1 VPLPEWR
8 IEGMMP
14 LVVAIAALGV
24 GPLVGWAV
32 AEEQWSLVVLVA
44 LAGLSPIILRWPV
57 VVAFG
62 AYAFL
67 VPFDSVAGIGFGGA
81 TLTRL
86 LAAVAI
92 GVLVATGVTQR
103 RFAQPTLA
111 AVCLGVFFLWAIL
124 SIAWAVSLDLARERL
139 PTALSLF
146 ALYLVTT
153 SYRVSDRE
161 LRGVCAL
168 VVIGG
173 ALAAGAGVLLGLAAN
188 PANAAR
194 GTLAVAGQ
202 EANPNVIAQSLLV
215 PIGLAVGFLLKS
227 RRAFAIVVSILGVAT
242 ISAGILTTASR
253 GSLLA
258 LAIMT
263 GLLLYRF
270 RIGWHMLLMVG
281 ILAALISLM
290 PDLFFERIGLV
301 VSGEDMTGSGRTGI
315 WNVGLHALERFGVFG
330 AGLSNFTAVYDMYT
344 PTPPG
349 MMARGA
355 HNTFLMIWV
364 EFGIIGLVLFLAVVV
379 AHLALGR
386 RQTAFAPGGTLAVSI
401 EACCLGILVI
411 SCFGDVL
418 WTKAFWMPWI
428 LTIWAYRLR
437 TDAATP

>member
-14 LVVAIAALGV
+14 LVVAIAALGI

-44 LAGLSPIILRWPV
+44 LAGLSPILLRWPV

-103 RFAQPTLA
+103 RFAQPPLA

-161 LRGVCAL
+161 LRAVCAL
-168 VVIGG
+168 ECCWVW
-173 ALAAGAGVLLGLAAN
+173 
-188 PANAAR
+188 PP
-194 GTLAVAGQ
+194 TL
-202 EANPNVIAQSLLV
+202 ST
-215 PIGLAVGFLLKS
+215 
-227 RRAFAIVVSILGVAT
+227 RRAEPWPSPGK
-242 ISAGILTTASR
+242 R
-253 GSLLA
+253 
-258 LAIMT
+258 
-263 GLLLYRF
+263 
-270 RIGWHMLLMVG
+270 
-281 ILAALISLM
+281 
-290 PDLFFERIGLV
+290 
-301 VSGEDMTGSGRTGI
+301 RT
-315 WNVGLHALERFGVFG
+315 
-330 AGLSNFTAVYDMYT
+330 
-344 PTPPG
+344 
-349 MMARGA
+349 
-355 HNTFLMIWV
+355 
-364 EFGIIGLVLFLAVVV
+364 
-379 AHLALGR
+379 
-386 RQTAFAPGGTLAVSI
+386 
-401 EACCLGILVI
+401 
-411 SCFGDVL
+411 
-418 WTKAFWMPWI
+418 
-428 LTIWAYRLR
+428 R
-437 TDAATP
+437 T